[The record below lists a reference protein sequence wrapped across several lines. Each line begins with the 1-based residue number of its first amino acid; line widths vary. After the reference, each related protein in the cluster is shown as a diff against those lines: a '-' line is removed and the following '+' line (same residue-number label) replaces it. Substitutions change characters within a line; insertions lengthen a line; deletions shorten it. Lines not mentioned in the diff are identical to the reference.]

1 MLRKL
6 CLLEFGRLDDLRR
19 IEDRPRTEAH
29 AHFFVFQ
36 GWMTTR
42 TIIRI
47 ATNKSNMAIMTHLL
61 AALWLLLAFC
71 SCWVPEATWS
81 TAFPTCFLPS
91 PIYSIYQH
99 PQHTMCC
106 TTRSSCYM
114 VKSTYICKGYT
125 PVSQYCQVA
134 LLVPQPV
141 LPYLEKS
148 APQRLTTASIQNQRL
163 ILDSQ
168 N

>member
-61 AALWLLLAFC
+61 AAL
-71 SCWVPEATWS
+71 
-81 TAFPTCFLPS
+81 
-91 PIYSIYQH
+91 
-99 PQHTMCC
+99 
-106 TTRSSCYM
+106 
-114 VKSTYICKGYT
+114 
-125 PVSQYCQVA
+125 
-134 LLVPQPV
+134 
-141 LPYLEKS
+141 
-148 APQRLTTASIQNQRL
+148 
-163 ILDSQ
+163 
-168 N
+168 